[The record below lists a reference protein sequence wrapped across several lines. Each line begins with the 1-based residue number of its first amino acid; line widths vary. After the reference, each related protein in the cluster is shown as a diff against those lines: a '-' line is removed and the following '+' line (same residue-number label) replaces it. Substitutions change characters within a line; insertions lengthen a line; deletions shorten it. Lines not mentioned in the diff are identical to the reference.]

1 MCQNASDASMADLGE
16 SLVASP
22 LKKYLAMREELT
34 RIESGLQD
42 WSRHLKPSKT
52 GGTGYAG

>member
-16 SLVASP
+16 SLVAFP

-42 WSRHLKPSKT
+42 WSRYLKPSKT